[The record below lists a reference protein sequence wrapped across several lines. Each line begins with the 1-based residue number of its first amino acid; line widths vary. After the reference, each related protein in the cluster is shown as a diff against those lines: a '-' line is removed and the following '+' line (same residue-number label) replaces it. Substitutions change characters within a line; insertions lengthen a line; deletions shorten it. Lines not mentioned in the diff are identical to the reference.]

1 MFEQVERSRKK
12 LLHVYDEPQPTW
24 VDLGEV
30 RRSLLGASD
39 SIWPA
44 SARGMSLD
52 GLAVAE
58 VPFAVRMAPT
68 LWLGLVTYEVH
79 VPRVGTIAMQH
90 FVRSDQTKKRQKG
103 EVEPPY

>member
-1 MFEQVERSRKK
+1 MFEPVGQSRKK
-12 LLHVYDEPQPTW
+12 LLHVYEEPQPSW
-24 VDLGEV
+24 VDLGAV

-44 SARGMSLD
+44 SARGLSLD
-52 GLAVAE
+52 GLVVAD
-58 VPFAVRMAPT
+58 VHFAVRMAPEQ
-68 LWLGLVTYEVH
+68 WLGLATYELH

-90 FVRSDQTKKRQKG
+90 FVGSGQTRKRQKG